1 MRKFLYLLLA
11 ALFVLPL
18 ALLGCGGQGGEEKDT
33 GDGETA
39 EGATGDGGTVVAEV
53 AEAPHLAAFYDTVAQ
68 LGFLYHMDAEGQL
81 HFLNFDSGKW
91 EPDGTPCPGKGPFDL
106 AAFHDPD
113 TDTWGVVAV
122 DGEGALWHSTKDW
135 EKVAEPIGTQGQY
148 ALAAFYDTSYGEP
161 VISTMA
167 PDGKLYVFNG
177 ESWDQVHENACP
189 GKGPFDLTVF
199 YDATSDLYWTSAV
212 DSTGK
217 AFDFISSEWAESGSP
232 FTTKGPFRITGFH
245 DVAADAYLFYV
256 IDGKGELYTWEGDDW
271 TDVGAKVP
279 GKAPFD
285 LDAFYD
291 PDADAYYVMAIDAD
305 GNVYQFTG
313 ESWELQY

>member
-1 MRKFLYLLLA
+1 MRKLLYMLLA

-18 ALLGCGGQGGEEKDT
+18 FILGCEGKGAGEGEAGDDT
-33 GDGETA
+33 TAEVTPGDGDQVTA
-39 EGATGDGGTVVAEV
+39 AAVAG
-53 AEAPHLAAFYDTVAQ
+53 PHLAAFYDTVAQ
-68 LGFLYHMDAEGQL
+68 LGFLYHLDSKGQL
-81 HFLNFDSGKW
+81 HFLNFDSGEW
-91 EPDGTPCPGKGPFDL
+91 DADGEPCPGKGPFDL

-113 TDTWGVVAV
+113 SDTWGVLAV
-122 DGEGALWHSTKDW
+122 DGEGALWHSTKGWDR
-135 EKVAEPIGTQGQY
+135 VAEPVGTKGQY
-148 ALAAFYDTSYGEP
+148 ALAAFYDTTYGEP

-177 ESWDQVHENACP
+177 EAWDLVHENVCP

-199 YDATSDLYWTSAV
+199 YDKTSDLYWTSVV
-212 DSTGK
+212 DSAGK
-217 AFDFISSEWAESGSP
+217 AYDFIAGEWADSGMP
-232 FTTKGPFRITGFH
+232 IAAKGPFRITGFH

-256 IDGKGELYTWEGDDW
+256 IDGAGNLYVWEGDDW

-291 PDADAYYVMAIDAD
+291 PDADAYYVMSIDSA
-305 GNVYQFTG
+305 GKVYQFTG
-313 ESWELQY
+313 DEWTLQY